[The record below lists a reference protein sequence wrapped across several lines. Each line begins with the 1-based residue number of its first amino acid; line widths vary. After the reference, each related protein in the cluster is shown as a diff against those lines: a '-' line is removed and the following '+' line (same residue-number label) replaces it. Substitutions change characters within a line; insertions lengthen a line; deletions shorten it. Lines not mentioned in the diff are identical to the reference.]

1 MKKSRYVTIFSS
13 EIKPIVSEEKD
24 KYLALASLI
33 DLEKFFP
40 DIDTEKDIALL
51 PIAFNAFVANRVNK
65 NGDVINTETALSM
78 YQNFKNKPINIEH
91 NRDRVIGTILTAGFS
106 EFGTDKPLKK
116 EEVENM
122 EGPFNITLGG
132 VVWKVVNP
140 AIADFIEESADP
152 TSENYM
158 KVSAS
163 WELGFSDF
171 NIVELTSNEKNI
183 EGGKVISDQEI
194 VSSLSEKL
202 KALGGNGVLDNGNKI
217 YRLVINDVVPLG
229 IGLTESPAAEV
240 EGVLVEKTHEED
252 YKEKNTESSESP
264 EDLISLS
271 ETTITPEKQE
281 NLSQS
286 REKDVSQSNR
296 GSNMKV
302 TSIKQITDESLK
314 ELSASAVSDFIEEE
328 LKTASRQYS
337 TEKTKYEDSLKASKE
352 AQEKLEEGN
361 KVTQEELEKVQAA
374 LAELE
379 AEKTE
384 RAAQD
389 AFNERMARMDETYE
403 LTSEDRRVIASQVKD
418 LNEDGFSAYLENM
431 KVLLSS
437 KNKEILKEQD
447 ESKKAIT
454 ANEETKASEE
464 NQNDQ
469 NVVEDALDKA
479 EQTKEEIPATAT
491 ASDPEATVYE
501 KYKQAFEFDNWSL
514 GKR

>member
-40 DIDTEKDIALL
+40 DIDTEKDIDLL

-314 ELSASAVSDFIEEE
+314 ELSASAVSQFIEEE
-328 LKTASRQYS
+328 LKTASEQYS
-337 TEKTKYEDSLKASKE
+337 TEKTKLEDSLKASQE
-352 AQEKLEEGN
+352 AQGKLEGEH
-361 KVTQEELEKVQAA
+361 KAAQEELEKVKTV
-374 LAELE
+374 LDELQ

-389 AFNERMARMDETYE
+389 AFNERMATMDETYE
-403 LTSEDRRVIASQVKD
+403 LNDEDRQVIASHIKD
-418 LNEDGFSAYLENM
+418 IDEEAFAKYLENM

-437 KNKEILKEQD
+437 KDKETLKEQS
-447 ESKKAIT
+447 EKAEKAT
-454 ANEETKASEE
+454 EETKASDEQE
-464 NQNDQ
+464 
-469 NVVEDALDKA
+469 NVVEEALDKA
-479 EQTKEEIPATAT
+479 EEVKGEIPVSAT
-491 ASDPEATVYE
+491 ASDPEVTVYD
-501 KYKQAFEFDNWSL
+501 KYKKAFDVENWSL